1 VKTQIV
7 VICFYSQFCLK
18 KIKTYPVSKQ
28 LSIHLENTEKKYL
41 KKMKPNGCQSTKQ
54 YDSLLHDSSITE
66 IMMIIITS

>member
-41 KKMKPNGCQSTKQ
+41 KKNEAKWMPINKAVRFPPA
-54 YDSLLHDSSITE
+54 
-66 IMMIIITS
+66 

>member
-28 LSIHLENTEKKYL
+28 LSIHLENTEKKIF
-41 KKMKPNGCQSTKQ
+41 KKNEANQQSSTIP
-54 YDSLLHDSSITE
+54 SC
-66 IMMIIITS
+66 MIHQ